1 MNTVKS
7 TRMHEYLTTPAH
19 PRAWAVIDKS
29 ALMHNWRTLAGRV
42 SAASPATVPF
52 AVIKADA
59 YGHGIRPVA
68 EALSEAGCRRFAVA
82 CLEEAVA
89 LRRVLREIGGG
100 DASDARYE
108 MLILGYVDPADAAVL
123 SEMHV
128 ATAILSTD
136 HGRAMDAA
144 AREAGVEV
152 MGHVA
157 LDTGM
162 NRIGLP
168 THTDGEI
175 DRAVSDIVALMQEHE
190 EGRGLRVDGLF
201 THFARSDEDYD
212 TEMADGSLTM
222 TQYARYRR
230 VLDAL
235 TARGLRPRV
244 CHVCNSAAAA
254 RFPAVMPEA
263 CLDAVRFGINLY
275 GVGFSGGDVDA
286 PALRP
291 VMTLRTRVSH
301 IHELLVGE
309 TVGYGGTFQADEP
322 RTIATLP
329 IGYADGWRRGLA
341 GATVTVRT
349 AQGDFR
355 VPLVGR
361 VCMDQCM
368 ADVTDLPVSVG
379 DEVILFGLDA
389 ADLEAHATRA
399 NTNTYE
405 LLCGVSARV
414 PRFYE

>member
-1 MNTVKS
+1 MKI
-7 TRMHEYLTTPAH
+7 TRMHEYLTAPAH
-19 PRAWAVIDKS
+19 PRVWAVIDKA
-29 ALMHNWRTLAGRV
+29 ALIHNWRTLAGRV
-42 SAASPATVPF
+42 CAASPATVPF

-59 YGHGIRPVA
+59 YGHGIRPTA
-68 EALSEAGCRRFAVA
+68 EALAEAGCRRFAVA

-89 LRRVLREIGGG
+89 LRRVLREMDGG
-100 DASDARYE
+100 DAAESDARYE
-108 MLILGYVDPADAAVL
+108 LLILGYTDPADV
-123 SEMHV
+123 SELAENRI
-128 ATAILSTD
+128 ATALLSAT
-136 HGRAMDAA
+136 HARAVDAA
-144 AREAGVEV
+144 ARKAGVTV
-152 MGHVA
+152 MGHAA

-168 THTDGEI
+168 AHTDGEI
-175 DRAVSDIVALMQEHE
+175 DRAAKDLVDLMERPAS
-190 EGRGLRVDGLF
+190 EGGLVVDGLF

-212 TEMADGSLTM
+212 TEMREGSLTM

-235 TARGLRPRV
+235 TALGLRPRV

-254 RFPAVMPEA
+254 RFPAILPEA

-275 GVGFSGGDVDA
+275 GVGFSDGDVDA
-286 PALRP
+286 PFLRP

-309 TVGYGGTFQADEP
+309 TVGYGGTFSADEP

-341 GATVTVRT
+341 GATVTIRT
-349 AQGDFR
+349 AKGDFR

-379 DEVILFGLDA
+379 DEVVMFGLDA
-389 ADLEAHATRA
+389 QDLEALATRA
-399 NTNTYE
+399 GTNTYE

>member
-1 MNTVKS
+1 MNV
-7 TRMHEYLTTPAH
+7 TRMHEYLPRPAH
-19 PRAWAVIDKS
+19 PRAWAVIDTS
-29 ALMHNWRTLAGRV
+29 ALIHNWRTLSGRV
-42 SAASPATVPF
+42 SAVSPSTVPF

-59 YGHGIRPVA
+59 YGHGIAPVA
-68 EALSEAGCRRFAVA
+68 QALAEAGCRRFAVA

-89 LRRVLREIGGG
+89 LRRVLREMDGG
-100 DASDARYE
+100 DAAESDTRYE
-108 MLILGYVDPADAAVL
+108 MLILGYTDPADAAEL
-123 SEMHV
+123 AEGRI
-128 ATAILSTD
+128 ATAILSAS
-136 HGRAMDAA
+136 HARAMDAA

-162 NRIGLP
+162 NRIGFP
-168 THTDGEI
+168 SHTDGEI
-175 DRAVSDIVALMQEHE
+175 DRAIADIASLMAHHG
-190 EGRGLRVDGLF
+190 EGRGLLVDGLF
-201 THFARSDEDYD
+201 THFAKSDEDYD
-212 TEMADGSLTM
+212 TEMQAGSLTM
-222 TQYARYRR
+222 NQYDRYRR

-235 TARGLRPRV
+235 TERGLRPRV

-254 RFPAVMPEA
+254 RFPAVMPEG

-275 GVGFSGGDVDA
+275 GVGFSDGDVDA

-291 VMTLRTRVSH
+291 VMTLRTRVAH

-309 TVGYGGTFQADEP
+309 TVGYGGTFSADQP

-349 AQGDFR
+349 AKGDFR

-379 DEVILFGLDA
+379 DEVILFGLNA
-389 ADLEAHATRA
+389 QDLEDHATRA